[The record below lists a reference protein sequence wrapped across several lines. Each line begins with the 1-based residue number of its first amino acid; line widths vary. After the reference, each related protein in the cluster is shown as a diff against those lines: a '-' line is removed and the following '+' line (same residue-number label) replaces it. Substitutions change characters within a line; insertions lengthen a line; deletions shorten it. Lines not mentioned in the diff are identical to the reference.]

1 MLPHGLRQGSQSAA
15 GASKRIAISL
25 AHSQRLP
32 VALLA
37 LYLASFPLAMALIGF
52 TLVIG
57 AMTASSVKGE
67 AQGAAAMPLAAPP
80 FRVGSEALRDD
91 RAGPLTAQPKSEAKN
106 KMLLGKDNSLNPGAQ
121 RVPGVGSHKIIRH
134 T

>member
-1 MLPHGLRQGSQSAA
+1 MRLTSAIVALGLATTA
-15 GASKRIAISL
+15 GA
-25 AHSQRLP
+25 
-32 VALLA
+32 
-37 LYLASFPLAMALIGF
+37 
-52 TLVIG
+52 
-57 AMTASSVKGE
+57 KGGLH
-67 AQGAAAMPLAAPP
+67 GAAALPLAAPP